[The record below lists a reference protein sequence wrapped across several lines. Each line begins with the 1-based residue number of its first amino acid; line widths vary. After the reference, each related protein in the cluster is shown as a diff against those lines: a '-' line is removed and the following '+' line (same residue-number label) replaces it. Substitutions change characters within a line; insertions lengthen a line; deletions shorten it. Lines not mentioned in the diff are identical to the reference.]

1 MKRVLVLEDE
11 PSISEFVEINLI
23 RSGYDVLTASTG
35 EEAMELVKENED
47 ITVALLDVMLPGIDG
62 FEVCRRIREL
72 GRSMGII
79 MLSAKSQEMDKV
91 TGLMIGADD
100 YVPKPFSVTELMC
113 RVDRLSSRVQASPTV
128 PITPMV
134 EAIYSGEFRMDLR
147 SRTVTKNGETVIL
160 TQIEFVV
167 LKYFFE
173 NKDRALSRE
182 EILAAVWGGDYQA
195 EPKIVDVNI
204 RRLRIKVEDDPSEPR
219 HLLSVRGY
227 GYKWID

>member
-11 PSISEFVEINLI
+11 PAISEFVEINLI

-35 EEAMELVKENED
+35 EEAMELVKANDD

-113 RVDRLSSRVQASPTV
+113 RVDRLSSRVQASPDV
-128 PITPMV
+128 PITPMA

-147 SRTVTKNGETVIL
+147 SRTLTKQGKVVVL

-173 NKDRALSRE
+173 NKNRALSRE
-182 EILAAVWGGDYQA
+182 DILAAVWGGEYQA

-204 RRLRIKVEDDPSEPR
+204 RRLRI
-219 HLLSVRGY
+219 
-227 GYKWID
+227 